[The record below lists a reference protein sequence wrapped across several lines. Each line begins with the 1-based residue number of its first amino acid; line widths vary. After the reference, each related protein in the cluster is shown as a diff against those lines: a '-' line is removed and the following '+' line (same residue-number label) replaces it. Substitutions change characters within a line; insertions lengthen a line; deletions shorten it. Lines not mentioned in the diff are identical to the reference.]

1 MGVEYDRKYVEPI
14 INASRPWTLVGLSL
28 TVLRFSADDLMILR
42 LVLIIGA
49 IMFLL
54 SSFFI
59 FFFSIYP
66 ARRILWTGTTATFLL
81 GLVCSILSSKI
92 LLIIV

>member
-1 MGVEYDRKYVEPI
+1 MGVEYDRRYVEPI
-14 INASRPWTLVGLSL
+14 INASRPGTLVGLSL
-28 TVLRFSADDLMILR
+28 TVLRFSADDPMILR

-66 ARRILWTGTTATFLL
+66 ARRILWTGTAATFLL